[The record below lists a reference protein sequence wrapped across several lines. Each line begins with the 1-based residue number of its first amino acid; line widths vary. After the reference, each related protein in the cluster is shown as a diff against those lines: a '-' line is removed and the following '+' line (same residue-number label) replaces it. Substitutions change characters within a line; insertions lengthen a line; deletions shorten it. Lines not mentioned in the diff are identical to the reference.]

1 MSMIHPLEMA
11 LAQDILDIAQREM
24 THHGAIKLRTVRV
37 VIGEAAAMVPE
48 RLTCCFELLAKE
60 FHLDG
65 MNLIIERIPLSFRC
79 RFCGETFFIPE
90 AGFACLKCRS
100 KNVAV
105 FSGNEL
111 IIKEI
116 EVE

>member
-1 MSMIHPLEMA
+1 MIHPREMA
-11 LAQDILDIAQREM
+11 LAKDILDIAQREM
-24 THHGAIKLRTVRV
+24 AYQGAIKLRTVRV
-37 VIGEAAAMVPE
+37 AVGEATAMVPE
-48 RLTCCFELLAKE
+48 RLTFCFELLTKE

-65 MNLIIERIPLSFRC
+65 MKLIIERIPLAFRC
-79 RFCGETFFIPE
+79 RFCNEAFFIPE
-90 AGFACLKCRS
+90 AGFVCPKCRS

-111 IIKEI
+111 FIKEI